1 MGILMQSCEESQMK
15 LITLCTISCLFLTE
29 AFAADVISRQRFIR
43 IMPVYQ
49 RWTIAPDTAFSELS
63 IPVMIYLPVRYNWSV
78 SLSGSR
84 AAVKGDD
91 FADLNGLADTQ
102 LSTSYHVESANLLL
116 SFGVNLPSGKSAL
129 TLPQLTTSA
138 VLSSN
143 VFQFQVPNFGQG
155 LNISPG
161 FTWALPVREN
171 FVLGFGGSYQ
181 YKGQFAPLTASGL
194 KYDPGDEM
202 LLTGGFDTRLSTN
215 TTLTG
220 DVIFTFYGKDKIN
233 GGEILG
239 PGNKLVANL
248 QFRRYFGFNELG
260 FLARYRSRAKND
272 LLVNGVLTPENVKT
286 NPDQVEVAG
295 HYHRRFTSEVA
306 MRFFAEG
313 RFYQN
318 TPAVA
323 GVKLFGAGLAPS
335 LTLSENFQLLA
346 QLKYQTGSFKEGASV
361 SGLEAGAGLLVNF

>member
-1 MGILMQSCEESQMK
+1 MK
-15 LITLCTISCLFLTE
+15 SVAVFLVSSLLLAN

-43 IMPVYQ
+43 IVPIYQ
-49 RWTIAPDTAFSELS
+49 RWTIAGDSTFSELS
-63 IPVMIYLPVRYNWSV
+63 IPVLIYLPVRYNWSI
-78 SLSGSR
+78 SFSGSQ
-84 AAVKGDD
+84 AAVKGDN
-91 FADLNGLADTQ
+91 FADLSGLADAQ

-116 SFGVNLPSGKSAL
+116 NLGVNLPSGKSAL

-155 LNISPG
+155 MNVSPSL
-161 FTWALPVREN
+161 TWALPVREN
-171 FVLGFGGSYQ
+171 FVLGLGASYQ
-181 YKGQFAPLTASGL
+181 YKGQFTPLTASSL
-194 KYDPGDEM
+194 EYDPGDEM
-202 LLTGGFDTRLSTN
+202 LLTGGFDARLSATA
-215 TTLTG
+215 TLTG
-220 DVIFTFYGKDKIN
+220 DVIFTLYGKDKIN

-260 FLARYRSRAKND
+260 LLARFRSRAKND

-295 HYHRRFTSEVA
+295 HYRRRFTSEVA

-323 GVKLFGAGLAPS
+323 GVKLFGVGLAPS
-335 LTLSENFQLLA
+335 LVLSTNFQLLA

-361 SGLEAGAGLLVNF
+361 SGLEAGAGLLINF